1 MKKKHRKKEVVQVP
15 RNLKECFR
23 PKKGEEFSYLGNATY
38 KLGRHGEVH
47 GKNVCLLLF
56 YRAMEKRCKPMLVST
71 SLLRVLRLLEN
82 RGSTTAGKIRHRLLG
97 GNTIEWMGWRWDK
110 FRIKGR
116 FNKQIETLAKVTG
129 REVEDASHAGWF
141 I

>member
-38 KLGRHGEVH
+38 KLGRHGEVL

-56 YRAMEKRCKPMLVST
+56 YRVMENRCKPMLVST

-82 RGSTTAGKIRHRLLG
+82 RGSTTAGNIRHRLLG

-116 FNKQIETLAKVTG
+116 FNKQMETLAKVTG
-129 REVEDASHAGWF
+129 RAVEDASHAGWF

>member
-1 MKKKHRKKEVVQVP
+1 MKKKHRNKEVVQVP

-38 KLGRHGEVH
+38 KLGRHGEVL

-56 YRAMEKRCKPMLVST
+56 YRVMENRCKPMLVST

-82 RGSTTAGKIRHRLLG
+82 RGSTTAGNIRHRLLG

-116 FNKQIETLAKVTG
+116 FNKQMETLAKVTG
-129 REVEDASHAGWF
+129 RAVEDASHAGWF

>member
-38 KLGRHGEVH
+38 KLDRHGEVH
-47 GKNVCLLLF
+47 GKSAHLLLF
-56 YRAMEKRCKPMLVST
+56 YREMKKGCKPRLVST

-82 RGSTTAGKIRHRLLG
+82 QGNATAGRIRHRLLG
-97 GNTIEWMGWRWDK
+97 GNTIEWMGWRWDR

-116 FNKQIETLAKVTG
+116 FNSQMETLAKATS
-129 REVEDASHAGWF
+129 REIEDASHAGWYV
-141 I
+141 

>member
-1 MKKKHRKKEVVQVP
+1 MKKKHKKREAPLVP

-23 PKKGEEFSYLGNATY
+23 PRVGEEFSYLGNATY
-38 KLGRHGEVH
+38 KLNRQGEAQ
-47 GKNVCLLLF
+47 GKHQYLLLF
-56 YRAMEKRCKPMLVST
+56 YVKMDRKCKPILVSR

-82 RGSTTAGKIRHRLLG
+82 RGSVLATKIRHRLLG

-110 FRIKGR
+110 FRIRGNFSKE
-116 FNKQIETLAKVTG
+116 IERLAKET
-129 REVEDASHAGWF
+129 RHDIEDASHSCWF

>member
-1 MKKKHRKKEVVQVP
+1 MKTKHRNKEVVQVP

-38 KLGRHGEVH
+38 KLGRHGEVL

-56 YRAMEKRCKPMLVST
+56 YRVMENRCKPMLVST

-82 RGSTTAGKIRHRLLG
+82 RGSTTAGNIRHRLLG

-116 FNKQIETLAKVTG
+116 FNKQMETLAKVTG
-129 REVEDASHAGWF
+129 RAVEDASHAGWF